1 MKSAIRQ
8 KTVSRLRAA
17 PVPPQTMRGLSMI
30 ELMIALLLGLLVAA
44 GAGTIF
50 LSNKRA
56 YGATESLGRVQ
67 ENARVGFELMARD
80 IREAGA
86 SLCGNDVQVANI
98 LNDQTSPWW
107 LSWGEGVHGYT
118 GALTDPMI
126 NPARPYATSNTQA
139 AGRVPGTDA
148 LDMKGMADLGIL
160 VSTKMPTASADI
172 DVNSTTGINNNDVL
186 MICDGSQMTIFQV
199 TQTPAGLKVQKNPGN
214 GSPGNCTKGM
224 GSPVSCTGPATG
236 TPYLYGP
243 NSIVAAPRGL
253 RWYVGYNGRN
263 GGKSLYRSILKYVNA
278 TTVTDVPQEIAEG
291 VSDMKLTFLSGLSGA
306 TAYQAASA
314 GTDWTK
320 VTAVQIGL
328 TLQGNDRV
336 STSNAINSGTL
347 QRQIS
352 HVVTLRNR
360 LP

>member
-1 MKSAIRQ
+1 MKSSSHQETRMRVRVALA
-8 KTVSRLRAA
+8 T
-17 PVPPQTMRGLSMI
+17 PQTMRGLSLI
-30 ELMIALLLGLLVAA
+30 ELMIALLLGLLVVA

-67 ENARVGFELMARD
+67 ENARVAFELMARD

-118 GALTDPMI
+118 GASTDPMV
-126 NPARPYATSNTQA
+126 NPARAYGTG
-139 AGRVPGTDA
+139 AGERVLGTDA

-160 VSTKMPTASADI
+160 VSSKMPPNSANI
-172 DVNSTTGINNNDVL
+172 DVNTVSGINNNDVL

-199 TQTPAGLKVQKNPGN
+199 TQTPAGLKIQKNPGN
-214 GSPGNCTKGM
+214 GTPGNCTKGM
-224 GSPVSCTGPATG
+224 GSPVNCKGPG
-236 TPYLYGP
+236 TDYLYGP
-243 NSIVAAPRGL
+243 NSIIAAPRGL

-263 GGKSLYRSILKYVNA
+263 GGKSLYRSTLKYVSD
-278 TTVTDVPQEIAEG
+278 TSLTDVPQEIAEG
-291 VSDMKLTFLSGLSGA
+291 VSDMKLSFLSGLSGG
-306 TAYQAASA
+306 TAYQVASA

-328 TLQGNDRV
+328 TLQGNDKV
-336 STSNAINSGTL
+336 STSSGVL
-347 QRQIS
+347 QRQLT

>member
-1 MKSAIRQ
+1 MKSAFRLKTARRIRVARV
-8 KTVSRLRAA
+8 K
-17 PVPPQTMRGLSMI
+17 PQVMRGLSMI

-67 ENARVGFELMARD
+67 ENARVAFELMARD

-118 GALTDPMI
+118 GASTDPMV
-126 NPARPYATSNTQA
+126 NPARAYGTGV
-139 AGRVPGTDA
+139 AGRVLGTDA

-160 VSTKMPTASADI
+160 VSLKMPPNSAVI
-172 DVNSTTGINNNDVL
+172 DVNKITGINNNDVL

-199 TQTPAGLKVQKNPGN
+199 TQTPSGLKIQKDPGN
-214 GSPGNCTKGM
+214 GTPGNCTKGM
-224 GSPVSCTGPATG
+224 GSPVDCKGPG
-236 TPYLYGP
+236 TDYLYGP
-243 NSIVAAPRGL
+243 NSIIAAPRGL

-263 GGKSLYRSILKYVNA
+263 GGTSLYRSTLKYVSA
-278 TTVTDVPQEIAEG
+278 TSLTDVPQEIAEG
-291 VSDMKLTFLSGLSGA
+291 VSNMSLTFLSGLSGG
-306 TAYQAASA
+306 TSYQAASPA
-314 GTDWTK
+314 TDWTK
-320 VTAVQIGL
+320 VTAVRIGL

-336 STSNAINSGTL
+336 STDNSVNNGVL